1 MIMNGPI
8 QCLGLQAQCLLF
20 LVFSLLLQCE
30 ASFYDN
36 PEQGALPSGPNAD
49 EELHRKWDH
58 EVGSCTDVIVHLFR
72 SVYQCVQCS
81 GASPVYPL
89 LHT

>member
-1 MIMNGPI
+1 MIVNGPI
-8 QCLGLQAQCLLF
+8 RCLGSQAQCLLF

-30 ASFYDN
+30 ASIYDN

-58 EVGSCTDVIVHLFR
+58 EVGSSTNMIVDPLR
-72 SVYQCVQCS
+72 PVYQCVECS
-81 GASPVYPL
+81 GPSPVYPL